1 MAKRMLIDA
10 THPEETRVVVLNGN
24 RLEEFDF
31 ESSTKKQVKGNIYLA
46 KVTRVEPSLQAAFV
60 DYGNHRHG
68 FLAFSE
74 IHPDY
79 YKIPVGDREPND
91 LDSVQEEGETREAE
105 PEAASEEGVS
115 LAAALPEPVP
125 VPATPEGGDDEGSEA
140 AELELREPSDPP
152 RHDTEVAGG
161 GEAHAAGTVSEMPPP
176 EEGPAEAPW
185 GPVLREPEGAAMD
198 ATNPEPATAATI
210 PTAVAPYGWEE
221 PAAVADLPHEP
232 EAGATDATTPVSAAA
247 NTVTIAAALAG
258 PDDVVVSALQFPPE
272 GAQPDLLA
280 AAEEGTAAALA
291 ESEVDP
297 EAVETLGGDE
307 FEEAEHQR
315 SRTIRHYKIQEVIKR
330 RQIMLVQVTKEER
343 GTKGAALTTYLSLA
357 GRYCVLMPNTARGGG
372 VSRKITSIADRRRL
386 KDILEELDIPE
397 GMGVIVRT
405 AGAERSKAEI
415 KRDYEYLLRLWN
427 EIRELTLRST
437 APALIYEEGNLIK
450 RSIRDLYTRDI
461 DEVLVEGE
469 EGYRT
474 AKAFMKMLMP
484 SHAKRVQ
491 PYRDPQIGLL
501 HRFQVESQID
511 AIHSPIVQLRSGGY
525 IVINQTEALVAIDVN
540 SGRSTR
546 ERNIE
551 ETAVRTNLEAA
562 EEIARQ
568 LRLRD
573 LAGLIVIDFIDMEEH
588 RNQSAVERRLKEAL
602 KNDRARIQ
610 VGRIS
615 AFGLMEMSRQR
626 LRPSLVETSTQP
638 CPHCGGTG
646 FIRSTESTALYV
658 LRSIEEEGMR
668 RRSAEICV
676 HVPTT
681 VALYILNQK
690 RDSLVQLEARY
701 AIRVLVAQDDA
712 LIPPAFRLERLRAYA
727 AAEPALLPAAPLT
740 QAAISDDEEEEEEV
754 DEAADASNEEQ
765 ESGEGHGRSRRRRR
779 RRRRHDEEPASQPA
793 VPTAQTGNGLAEDEA
808 DLVAENSQSENEE
821 IDGDEES
828 EAERRRR
835 RRGRRGG
842 RRRVR
847 REGDVVSGFEEP
859 RPAVDTV
866 EILPTPEVEESEQT
880 LVEARTSWPDDV
892 GAVAIET
899 ASLPALAGDGQ
910 ASSGNVSG
918 ADEGEPGAARPV
930 EVAVYEAPHPQP
942 MRETSE
948 GERERRPGSLP
959 TAEAEQGVPYTGEME
974 RELEPASAEPEP
986 QNKPEPAH
994 PVETVTE
1001 KPVNPRRGWWQR
1013 LIQS

>member
-46 KVTRVEPSLQAAFV
+46 KVTRVEPSLQASFI

-79 YKIPVGDREPND
+79 FNIPVGDRE
-91 LDSVQEEGETREAE
+91 SSESEIVAEEPDARDTGLE
-105 PEAASEEGVS
+105 PADGAGVS
-115 LAAALPEPVP
+115 LAAALPEQVQVPAVPESPDEEIAEAEPVESPSPVAGEFQTSPVSLEEKQPSHEEPRRWEPVP
-125 VPATPEGGDDEGSEA
+125 DEPVF
-140 AELELREPSDPP
+140 AE
-152 RHDTEVAGG
+152 
-161 GEAHAAGTVSEMPPP
+161 TVS
-176 EEGPAEAPW
+176 AEALVRPL
-185 GPVLREPEGAAMD
+185 GESAPSNPEADGAPPHVEPAPAPPAIAAYIAEDILVSTVEPVVVEPEFEPETREPEPAGFANGEEAPGAEQDIASD
-198 ATNPEPATAATI
+198 GAEP
-210 PTAVAPYGWEE
+210 
-221 PAAVADLPHEP
+221 
-232 EAGATDATTPVSAAA
+232 
-247 NTVTIAAALAG
+247 
-258 PDDVVVSALQFPPE
+258 
-272 GAQPDLLA
+272 
-280 AAEEGTAAALA
+280 
-291 ESEVDP
+291 
-297 EAVETLGGDE
+297 VETLGGDE

-343 GTKGAALTTYLSLA
+343 GNKGAALTSYLSLA

-372 VSRKITSIADRRRL
+372 VSRKITSLVDRRRL
-386 KDILEELDIPE
+386 KDILEDLDIPE

-427 EIRELTLRST
+427 EIRDLTLRST

-491 PYRDPQIGLL
+491 PYRDPQIGLF

-525 IVINQTEALVAIDVN
+525 VVINQTEALVAIDVN

-588 RNQSAVERRLKEAL
+588 RNQGAVERRLKEAL

-615 AFGLMEMSRQR
+615 AFGLLEMSRQR

-646 FIRSTESTALYV
+646 SIRSTESTALYV

-668 RRSAEICV
+668 RRSAEIAV

-690 RDSLVQLEARY
+690 RDSLVQLESRY
-701 AIRVLVAQDDA
+701 GIRVMIARDDV
-712 LIPPAFRLERLRAYA
+712 LIPPAFRLERLRAYTPSETA
-727 AAEPALLPAAPLT
+727 VLPMAPLT
-740 QAAISDDEEEEEEV
+740 QAPPPPDDEEEEDEVEIEVEAEEPLEGA
-754 DEAADASNEEQ
+754 EAEQ
-765 ESGEGHGRSRRRRR
+765 ESSEEHSRSRRRRR
-779 RRRRHDEEPASQPA
+779 RRRRHEEEPVARPAAAGEEAIADSEDDSESAAPDSRADGEDREEDEE
-793 VPTAQTGNGLAEDEA
+793 A
-808 DLVAENSQSENEE
+808 DS
-821 IDGDEES
+821 D
-828 EAERRRR
+828 RRRR

-842 RRRVR
+842 RHRGRRDVSTEPDF
-847 REGDVVSGFEEP
+847 EGP
-859 RPAVDTV
+859 RPASDTV
-866 EILPTPEVEESEQT
+866 EILPVPLPEESEPA
-880 LVEARTSWPDDV
+880 LVEARMEWPV
-892 GAVAIET
+892 EVSAVAIEK
-899 ASLPALAGDGQ
+899 ASLPALAGDPPPRSGYATMGAGGEDEPP
-910 ASSGNVSG
+910 ASLVIET
-918 ADEGEPGAARPV
+918 ARIDAAHAPPTGETPAA
-930 EVAVYEAPHPQP
+930 E
-942 MRETSE
+942 
-948 GERERRPGSLP
+948 EREVVTPP
-959 TAEAEQGVPYTGEME
+959 TAESEEGLPYVSETE
-974 RELEPASAEPEP
+974 RVLEIASATSEASPEP
-986 QNKPEPAH
+986 PPH

-1001 KPVNPRRGWWQR
+1001 KPANPRRGWWQR
-1013 LIQS
+1013 LMQS

>member
-46 KVTRVEPSLQAAFV
+46 KVTRVDPSLQAAFV

-79 YKIPVGDREPND
+79 YKIPVGDREPNSA
-91 LDSVQEEGETREAE
+91 DSVNDEVETQEAE
-105 PEAASEEGVS
+105 PEAAGEDGVS
-115 LAAALPEPVP
+115 LVAALPEPVP
-125 VPATPEGGDDEGSEA
+125 LPATPDGNEDEALEAVEAEALERPDPSPHEVEAIGGNEPPAVGVFPETPFIDDVPPEMPWETAPLQPEA
-140 AELELREPSDPP
+140 AEKDTTTPIPLPVASDNWN
-152 RHDTEVAGG
+152 D
-161 GEAHAAGTVSEMPPP
+161 
-176 EEGPAEAPW
+176 
-185 GPVLREPEGAAMD
+185 
-198 ATNPEPATAATI
+198 
-210 PTAVAPYGWEE
+210 
-221 PAAVADLPHEP
+221 PAAVPGEP
-232 EAGATDATTPVSAAA
+232 DGEAKGNSTFETAPANAVPIATASVGVDEVIAPAGEFQSEPAPPDTFAAPDQGAP
-247 NTVTIAAALAG
+247 AAL
-258 PDDVVVSALQFPPE
+258 LETE
-272 GAQPDLLA
+272 G
-280 AAEEGTAAALA
+280 EI
-291 ESEVDP
+291 V

-343 GTKGAALTTYLSLA
+343 GNKGAALTTYLSLA

-372 VSRKITSIADRRRL
+372 VSRKITSITDRRRL

-427 EIRELTLRST
+427 EIRDLTLRST

-491 PYRDPQIGLL
+491 PYRDPQISLF

-525 IVINQTEALVAIDVN
+525 VVINQTEALVAIDVN

-588 RNQSAVERRLKEAL
+588 RNQTAVERRLKDAL

-615 AFGLMEMSRQR
+615 AFGLLEMSRQR
-626 LRPSLVETSTQP
+626 LRPSLVETSTLP

-690 RDSLVQLEARY
+690 RDSLVQLEALY
-701 AIRVLVAQDDA
+701 EIRVLVARDDA
-712 LIPPAFRLERLRAYA
+712 LIPPAFRLERLRAYVTE
-727 AAEPALLPAAPLT
+727 EPAELPAVPLT
-740 QAAISDDEEEEEEV
+740 QAPISDEEDEEDE
-754 DEAADASNEEQ
+754 DAAEAAETEQ
-765 ESGEGHGRSRRRRR
+765 ESGEGTAG
-779 RRRRHDEEPASQPA
+779 AAA
-793 VPTAQTGNGLAEDEA
+793 V
-808 DLVAENSQSENEE
+808 
-821 IDGDEES
+821 
-828 EAERRRR
+828 
-835 RRGRRGG
+835 GG
-842 RRRVR
+842 
-847 REGDVVSGFEEP
+847 
-859 RPAVDTV
+859 
-866 EILPTPEVEESEQT
+866 
-880 LVEARTSWPDDV
+880 V
-892 GAVAIET
+892 GAVT
-899 ASLPALAGDGQ
+899 RTNLPLH
-910 ASSGNVSG
+910 
-918 ADEGEPGAARPV
+918 R
-930 EVAVYEAPHPQP
+930 
-942 MRETSE
+942 
-948 GERERRPGSLP
+948 
-959 TAEAEQGVPYTGEME
+959 
-974 RELEPASAEPEP
+974 
-986 QNKPEPAH
+986 
-994 PVETVTE
+994 
-1001 KPVNPRRGWWQR
+1001 
-1013 LIQS
+1013 

>member
-10 THPEETRVVVLNGN
+10 THPEETRVVVLSGN

-31 ESSTKKQVKGNIYLA
+31 ETSTKQQVKGNIYLA

-60 DYGNHRHG
+60 DYGGNRHG

-79 YKIPVGDREPND
+79 YRIPVGDREAID
-91 LDSVQEEGETREAE
+91 DESVGDEAETREAL
-105 PEAASEEGVS
+105 PEEAGVS
-115 LAAALPEPVP
+115 LAAALPEPVAVDALP
-125 VPATPEGGDDEGSEA
+125 ESVEDEGGEV
-140 AELELREPSDPP
+140 EPSEQP
-152 RHDTEVAGG
+152 R
-161 GEAHAAGTVSEMPPP
+161 
-176 EEGPAEAPW
+176 
-185 GPVLREPEGAAMD
+185 
-198 ATNPEPATAATI
+198 PEPDPAPPSASSETGEPTLTGLPWDDLAPSPDTALEPAATI
-210 PTAVAPYGWEE
+210 SQPTSHRAVAVESALVGLDEPVAPSTFWDHLAVAEE
-221 PAAVADLPHEP
+221 PPSEISAEISGAVDLHAD
-232 EAGATDATTPVSAAA
+232 GDR
-247 NTVTIAAALAG
+247 G
-258 PDDVVVSALQFPPE
+258 DR
-272 GAQPDLLA
+272 
-280 AAEEGTAAALA
+280 
-291 ESEVDP
+291 ESETI
-297 EAVETLGGDE
+297 ETIDGDE
-307 FEEAEHQR
+307 IEEAEHQR
-315 SRTIRHYKIQEVIKR
+315 SRTFRHYKIQEVVKR
-330 RQIMLVQVTKEER
+330 RQIMLVQVSKEER

-372 VSRKITSIADRRRL
+372 VSRKITSLTDRRRL
-386 KDILEELDIPE
+386 KDVLEELDIPE

-427 EIRELTLRST
+427 EIRDLTLRST

-484 SHAKRVQ
+484 SHARRVQ
-491 PYRDPQIGLL
+491 PYRDAEIGLL

-525 IVINQTEALVAIDVN
+525 VVINQAEALVAIDVN

-573 LAGLIVIDFIDMEEH
+573 LAGLIVIDFIDMEEN
-588 RNQSAVERRLKEAL
+588 RNQAAVERRLKEAL

-615 AFGLMEMSRQR
+615 PFGLLEMSRQR

-676 HVPTT
+676 YVPTT

-690 RDSLVQLEARY
+690 RDSLVQLETRYSLRVQVAR
-701 AIRVLVAQDDA
+701 DDA
-712 LIPPAFRLERLRAYA
+712 LIPPAFRLERLRAYGP
-727 AAEPALLPAAPLT
+727 AEPAVLPTPPLT
-740 QAAISDDEEEEEEV
+740 QTPQIEEEEV
-754 DEAADASNEEQ
+754 EDEIEQGTEPAESERREQ
-765 ESGEGHGRSRRRRR
+765 EAEEERGRSRRRRR
-779 RRRRHDEEPASQPA
+779 RRRRRDEESVPAAA
-793 VPTAQTGNGLAEDEA
+793 VRSVVVEEAAEATGELTPVDGRAGGEDSNGE
-808 DLVAENSQSENEE
+808 
-821 IDGDEES
+821 EES
-828 EAERRRR
+828 EAEGRRR

-842 RRRVR
+842 RRRGR
-847 REGDVVSGFEEP
+847 RESDFEPIFGEP
-859 RPAVDTV
+859 RPPSDIVR
-866 EILPTPEVEESEQT
+866 ILPAS
-880 LVEARTSWPDDV
+880 D
-892 GAVAIET
+892 IE
-899 ASLPALAGDGQ
+899 
-910 ASSGNVSG
+910 
-918 ADEGEPGAARPV
+918 
-930 EVAVYEAPHPQP
+930 
-942 MRETSE
+942 
-948 GERERRPGSLP
+948 
-959 TAEAEQGVPYTGEME
+959 
-974 RELEPASAEPEP
+974 ELEPAPMAGLTSRAAEISGAEIGEARESGPPVSDPVAAPGEMSGEIPGEIPGEIADLAAPPHHSVDARAGDEAADSAERKLYSTSETERTAEAGFSADAPPTEPE
-986 QNKPEPAH
+986 H
-994 PVETVTE
+994 PDGMGSE
-1001 KPVNPRRGWWQR
+1001 KSSPPRRGWWQR
-1013 LIQS
+1013 LIQP

>member
-10 THPEETRVVVLNGN
+10 AHPEETRVVVLSGN

-79 YKIPVGDREPND
+79 YKIPVGDRGALEFEP
-91 LDSVQEEGETREAE
+91 LSAETEAQEAPPDAGEADTT
-105 PEAASEEGVS
+105 S
-115 LAAALPEPVP
+115 LEAALPEPVP
-125 VPATPEGGDDEGSEA
+125 VPALTDGSDE
-140 AELELREPSDPP
+140 ELPGEIPREIP
-152 RHDTEVAGG
+152 
-161 GEAHAAGTVSEMPPP
+161 GE
-176 EEGPAEAPW
+176 
-185 GPVLREPEGAAMD
+185 
-198 ATNPEPATAATI
+198 I
-210 PTAVAPYGWEE
+210 
-221 PAAVADLPHEP
+221 
-232 EAGATDATTPVSAAA
+232 
-247 NTVTIAAALAG
+247 
-258 PDDVVVSALQFPPE
+258 
-272 GAQPDLLA
+272 LA
-280 AAEEGTAAALA
+280 AAEPEAPDIAPAVLPDAEWSRLDDAPEEELRPDFVPIVVELPWVEVAHAPEFASEPFEVMPESAGDVPSIAPASVSSDDSIASTEELSVLASEAKNGAPSEEMGAVGLIDGEGDV
-291 ESEVDP
+291 VD
-297 EAVETLGGDE
+297 AVETLGEDE
-307 FEEAEHQR
+307 LEEAEHQR
-315 SRTIRHYKIQEVIKR
+315 SRTFRHYKIQEVIKR

-343 GTKGAALTTYLSLA
+343 GNKGAALTTYLSLA

-372 VSRKITSIADRRRL
+372 VSRKITNMSDRRRL

-427 EIRELTLRST
+427 EIRDLTLRST
-437 APALIYEEGNLIK
+437 APALIYEEGDLIK

-491 PYRDPQIGLL
+491 PYRDSQIGLF

-525 IVINQTEALVAIDVN
+525 VVINQTEALVAIDVN
-540 SGRSTR
+540 SGRATR

-588 RNQSAVERRLKEAL
+588 RNQIAVERRLKEAL

-615 AFGLMEMSRQR
+615 AFGLLEMSRQR

-658 LRSIEEEGMR
+658 LRAIEEEGMR
-668 RRSAEICV
+668 RRSAELCV
-676 HVPTT
+676 YIPTA

-701 AIRVLVAQDDA
+701 GFRVLVARDDA
-712 LIPPAFRLERLRAYA
+712 LIPPAFRLERLRSYA
-727 AAEPALLPAAPLT
+727 PAETAVLPAAPLT
-740 QAAISDDEEEEEEV
+740 QAPIPEEEEEEIEEEV
-754 DEAADASNEEQ
+754 AEVSGDGQEADDER
-765 ESGEGHGRSRRRRR
+765 GRSRRRRR
-779 RRRRHDEEPASQPA
+779 RRRRHEEEAASPATTSAAEAAEQSMTDETE
-793 VPTAQTGNGLAEDEA
+793 
-808 DLVAENSQSENEE
+808 LVAENGRAENGRP
-821 IDGDEES
+821 DGAEAEDDDES

-842 RRRVR
+842 RRRGR
-847 REGDVVSGFEEP
+847 REGGVETAFEEP
-859 RPAVDTV
+859 RPASDTV
-866 EILPTPEVEESEQT
+866 EILPAPEIEESEPT
-880 LVEARTSWPDDV
+880 LVEARSAWRVET
-892 GAVAIET
+892 GTVAIET
-899 ASLPALAGDGQ
+899 ASLPALAGE
-910 ASSGNVSG
+910 
-918 ADEGEPGAARPV
+918 ADESSATPRLEPA
-930 EVAVYEAPHPQP
+930 EAPPSAEADEQLVAP
-942 MRETSE
+942 
-948 GERERRPGSLP
+948 P
-959 TAEAEQGVPYTGEME
+959 TAEAEQGVPYASEAE
-974 RELEPASAEPEP
+974 RELEAASAEQEP
-986 QNKPEPAH
+986 PQPQPPH
-994 PVETVTE
+994 PVQTVTE
-1001 KPVNPRRGWWQR
+1001 KPANPRRGWWQR
-1013 LIQS
+1013 LIQQ

>member
-10 THPEETRVVVLNGN
+10 AHPEETRVVVLSGN

-68 FLAFSE
+68 FLASSE

-79 YKIPVGDREPND
+79 YKIPVGDREAVEIEP
-91 LDSVQEEGETREAE
+91 LLAEAEVQEIPPTAVEVDTT
-105 PEAASEEGVS
+105 S
-115 LAAALPEPVP
+115 LEAALPDPVP
-125 VPATPEGGDDEGSEA
+125 VPAAMEGSDGETPES
-140 AELELREPSDPP
+140 AEPDVLDIADPIQP
-152 RHDTEVAGG
+152 H
-161 GEAHAAGTVSEMPPP
+161 GEAHGLDDAPVGELHPDGSPALVELPWEKVARIREIVSESFEAMPGRAEDVPSISAVSVTP
-176 EEGPAEAPW
+176 DDSIASTEEFP
-185 GPVLREPEGAAMD
+185 R
-198 ATNPEPATAATI
+198 AT
-210 PTAVAPYGWEE
+210 
-221 PAAVADLPHEP
+221 P
-232 EAGATDATTPVSAAA
+232 EADGDAGSEGMAAD
-247 NTVTIAAALAG
+247 G
-258 PDDVVVSALQFPPE
+258 
-272 GAQPDLLA
+272 
-280 AAEEGTAAALA
+280 LA
-291 ESEVDP
+291 EG
-297 EAVETLGGDE
+297 EAEGVETVETLGGDE
-307 FEEAEHQR
+307 LEEAEHQR
-315 SRTIRHYKIQEVIKR
+315 SRTFRHYKIQEVIKR

-343 GTKGAALTTYLSLA
+343 GNKGAALTTYLSLA

-372 VSRKITSIADRRRL
+372 VSRKITNMSDRRRL
-386 KDILEELDIPE
+386 KDILEDLDIPE

-427 EIRELTLRST
+427 EIRDLTLRST
-437 APALIYEEGNLIK
+437 APALIYEEGDLIK

-491 PYRDPQIGLL
+491 PYRDSQIGLF

-511 AIHSPIVQLRSGGY
+511 AIHSPIVQLHSGGY
-525 IVINQTEALVAIDVN
+525 VVINQAEALVAIDVN
-540 SGRSTR
+540 SGRATR

-588 RNQSAVERRLKEAL
+588 RNQIAVERRLKEAL

-615 AFGLMEMSRQR
+615 AFGLLEMSRQR

-646 FIRSTESTALYV
+646 FVRSTESTALYV

-668 RRSAEICV
+668 RRSAEVCV
-676 HVPTT
+676 HVPTM

-701 AIRVLVAQDDA
+701 GIRVSVAQDDA
-712 LIPPAFRLERLRAYA
+712 LVPPAFRLERLRSYA
-727 AAEPALLPAAPLT
+727 PTETGVSPAAPLT
-740 QAAISDDEEEEEEV
+740 QAPAPEEEEEEI
-754 DEAADASNEEQ
+754 DEAAEISGTEQ
-765 ESGEGHGRSRRRRR
+765 EADDERGRSRRRRR
-779 RRRRHDEEPASQPA
+779 RRRRHEEEVAPPLPGSAAEAVQPA
-793 VPTAQTGNGLAEDEA
+793 EDQIE
-808 DLVAENSQSENEE
+808 LVAEDGRADDAEAE
-821 IDGDEES
+821 GDEEGD
-828 EAERRRR
+828 AERRRR

-842 RRRVR
+842 RRRGR
-847 REGDVVSGFEEP
+847 RDGGVEPGLEGP
-859 RPAVDTV
+859 RPASDTV
-866 EILPTPEVEESEQT
+866 EILPTRSVEEAKPT
-880 LVEARTSWPDDV
+880 LVESRTTWLV
-892 GAVAIET
+892 ETAAVANEG
-899 ASLPALAGDGQ
+899 AGSPALAGE
-910 ASSGNVSG
+910 ASESAASQRPQLAPEEVPASGG
-918 ADEGEPGAARPV
+918 RDERP
-930 EVAVYEAPHPQP
+930 ATP
-942 MRETSE
+942 
-948 GERERRPGSLP
+948 P
-959 TAEAEQGVPYTGEME
+959 TAEVEQGVPYASEVE
-974 RELEPASAEPEP
+974 RELETAPSAAEQEQQPL
-986 QNKPEPAH
+986 H
-994 PVETVTE
+994 PVQTVTE
-1001 KPVNPRRGWWQR
+1001 KPANPRRGWWQR
-1013 LIQS
+1013 LIQP

>member
-31 ESSTKKQVKGNIYLA
+31 ETSTKQQVKGNIYLA

-60 DYGNHRHG
+60 DYGGNRHG

-79 YKIPVGDREPND
+79 YRIPVGDRGT
-91 LDSVQEEGETREAE
+91 LDDDSAGDQVELRDTVTEEAGM
-105 PEAASEEGVS
+105 S
-115 LAAALPEPVP
+115 LAAALPEPVA
-125 VPATPEGGDDEGSEA
+125 VDALPESGEGETGEIESSEPP
-140 AELELREPSDPP
+140 RSDPAAP
-152 RHDTEVAGG
+152 SFSSETREHGHGAILTGLPWDDLAPIRDTPAPQP
-161 GEAHAAGTVSEMPPP
+161 AATMSQPAAQLAVWVESVPVGLDEPPS
-176 EEGPAEAPW
+176 AAPW
-185 GPVLREPEGAAMD
+185 DHLAASYE
-198 ATNPEPATAATI
+198 TSGKITAETG
-210 PTAVAPYGWEE
+210 TE
-221 PAAVADLPHEP
+221 
-232 EAGATDATTPVSAAA
+232 VSAAA
-247 NTVTIAAALAG
+247 GLPA
-258 PDDVVVSALQFPPE
+258 DSDRE
-272 GAQPDLLA
+272 G
-280 AAEEGTAAALA
+280 G
-291 ESEVDP
+291 ESETI
-297 EAVETLGGDE
+297 ETIDGDE
-307 FEEAEHQR
+307 LEEDERQR

-330 RQIMLVQVTKEER
+330 RQIMLVQVSKEER

-372 VSRKITSIADRRRL
+372 VSRKITSLTDRRRL
-386 KDILEELDIPE
+386 KDVLEELDIPE

-427 EIRELTLRST
+427 EIRDLTLRST
-437 APALIYEEGNLIK
+437 APARIYEEGNLIK

-484 SHAKRVQ
+484 SHARRVQ
-491 PYRDPQIGLL
+491 PYRDVEIGLL

-525 IVINQTEALVAIDVN
+525 VVINQAEALVAIDVN

-546 ERNIE
+546 DRNIE

-573 LAGLIVIDFIDMEEH
+573 LAGLIVIDFIDMEEN
-588 RNQSAVERRLKEAL
+588 RNQVAVERRLKEAL

-615 AFGLMEMSRQR
+615 PFGLLEMSRQR

-676 HVPTT
+676 YVPTA

-690 RDSLVQLEARY
+690 RDSLVQLETRYNLRVMVAR
-701 AIRVLVAQDDA
+701 DDA
-712 LIPPAFRLERLRAYA
+712 LIPPAFRLERLRAYGPPEA
-727 AAEPALLPAAPLT
+727 AVSSTPPLT
-740 QAAISDDEEEEEEV
+740 QAPHIEEEGEEDENEREVETAEADRREQPDEEER
-754 DEAADASNEEQ
+754 
-765 ESGEGHGRSRRRRR
+765 GRSRRRRR
-779 RRRRHDEEPASQPA
+779 RRKRRDEEPVSASA
-793 VPTAQTGNGLAEDEA
+793 GRSKVVEEAAEVTAELAPVDDRAGGEGSADE
-808 DLVAENSQSENEE
+808 ENE
-821 IDGDEES
+821 
-828 EAERRRR
+828 AEGRRR

-842 RRRVR
+842 RRRGR
-847 REGDVVSGFEEP
+847 RESDFEPLFEEP
-859 RPAVDTV
+859 RPAS
-866 EILPTPEVEESEQT
+866 EIVQIWPASDIGELGQAPMAGPARAAGGIGGAEIGTRESGAPVLDPVANPEEKRGEGDLAASHHAIDEGHGSDEQHPSSTSETERTPEAAFST
-880 LVEARTSWPDDV
+880 D
-892 GAVAIET
+892 
-899 ASLPALAGDGQ
+899 AG
-910 ASSGNVSG
+910 
-918 ADEGEPGAARPV
+918 R
-930 EVAVYEAPHPQP
+930 
-942 MRETSE
+942 
-948 GERERRPGSLP
+948 
-959 TAEAEQGVPYTGEME
+959 
-974 RELEPASAEPEP
+974 AEPE
-986 QNKPEPAH
+986 H
-994 PVETVTE
+994 PVVTGSE
-1001 KPVNPRRGWWQR
+1001 KSSTPRRGWWQR
-1013 LIQS
+1013 LIQP

>member
-31 ESSTKKQVKGNIYLA
+31 ESSTKRQVKGNIYLA

-79 YKIPVGDREPND
+79 YKIPVGDREPNGFN
-91 LDSVQEEGETREAE
+91 SAHEEGETQEAE
-105 PEAASEEGVS
+105 PEAAGEEGAS

-125 VPATPEGGDDEGSEA
+125 VPATPDAGEDEGSEVP
-140 AELELREPSDPP
+140 ESE
-152 RHDTEVAGG
+152 G
-161 GEAHAAGTVSEMPPP
+161 GESPDLPPHHTEAAGNAAAHAAGTVSETSWR
-176 EEGPAEAPW
+176 EEGTAEVPW
-185 GPVLREPEGAAMD
+185 EPVLREPEGAATG
-198 ATNPEPATAATI
+198 ATTPIATAS
-210 PTAVAPYGWEE
+210 YGWEE
-221 PAAVADLPHEP
+221 PAAAADVPREP
-232 EAGATDATTPVSAAA
+232 ESGPTDATTPEPAAAEPAAA
-247 NTVTIAAALAG
+247 NTVTIVAASVGA
-258 PDDVVVSALQFPPE
+258 DDVIASAIEFPPE
-272 GAQPDLLA
+272 AAQPDMLA
-280 AAEEGTAAALA
+280 APGETATAALA
-291 ESEVDP
+291 ESEGEA
-297 EAVETLGGDE
+297 EAVETLGEDE
-307 FEEAEHQR
+307 LEEAEHQR

-474 AKAFMKMLMP
+474 AKAFMKMVMP

-525 IVINQTEALVAIDVN
+525 VVINQTEALVAIDVN

-615 AFGLMEMSRQR
+615 AFGLLEMSRQR

-701 AIRVLVAQDDA
+701 AIRVLVAQDDT

-727 AAEPALLPAAPLT
+727 AGEPAALPAAPLT
-740 QAAISDDEEEEEEV
+740 QTAISDEEEEEIE
-754 DEAADASNEEQ
+754 EAADASEVEQ
-765 ESGEGHGRSRRRRR
+765 EGGEGHGRSRRRRR
-779 RRRRHDEEPASQPA
+779 RRRRHEEEPTSQSA
-793 VPTAQTGNGLAEDEA
+793 VPTAQSGNGLAEDEA
-808 DLVAENSQSENEE
+808 DLVGETTQSENEE
-821 IDGDEES
+821 IEGDEES

-847 REGDVVSGFEEP
+847 REGGVVSGFEEP

-866 EILPTPEVEESEQT
+866 EILPTPEVQESEQT
-880 LVEARTSWPDDV
+880 LVEARTSWADD
-892 GAVAIET
+892 GSAGAIET

-910 ASSGNVSG
+910 VSSADISA

-930 EVAVYEAPHPQP
+930 ETAAYEAPLHE
-942 MRETSE
+942 RSGETP
-948 GERERRPGSLP
+948 EREQGSRPESLP
-959 TAEAEQGVPYTGEME
+959 TAEAEQGVPFTSDME
-974 RELEPASAEPEP
+974 RELEPASAELE
-986 QNKPEPAH
+986 QQHKPDPAH
-994 PVETVTE
+994 PVETVIE
-1001 KPVNPRRGWWQR
+1001 KPANPRRGWWQR